1 MKDPTGKLLVEIRD
15 DATVAAITTRIRAG
29 EPAQGDVPP
38 FVVIRRF
45 PITPFRRAL
54 FVPVAHY
61 QYLIGCYGITPQQAS
76 QLAGA
81 VADVVQNPDR
91 RTNASGVGIYNS
103 YWTIAGQAQIDPD
116 TKWAFETVIG
126 TVNAATVEVEEVAVS

>member
-1 MKDPTGKLLVEIRD
+1 MKDPTGKLLTEIRD
-15 DATVAAITTRIRAG
+15 GAAVSAITTRIRAG

-54 FVPVAHY
+54 FAPVAHY
-61 QYLIGCYGITPQQAS
+61 QYLIQCYGTTPQQAS

-81 VADVVQNPDR
+81 VADVVQEPEP

-103 YWTIAGQAQIDPD
+103 YWTITGQAQTDPD
-116 TKWAFETVIG
+116 TNWPFETVIA
-126 TVNAATVEVEEVAVS
+126 TVNAATMTADGAAAS